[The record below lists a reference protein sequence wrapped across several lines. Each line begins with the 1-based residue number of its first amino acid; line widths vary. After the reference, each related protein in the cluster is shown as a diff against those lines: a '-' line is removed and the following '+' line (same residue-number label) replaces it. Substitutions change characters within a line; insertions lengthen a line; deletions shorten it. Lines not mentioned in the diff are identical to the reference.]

1 MKKLL
6 LIGLVLAAMLL
17 NACGAAQPTE
27 SSVGAVKGNA
37 SLVEFTGVIDSING
51 DQWVVNGQPLTVDPA
66 IIKDGPFQVG
76 DTVKVEADV
85 QADGTVVIT
94 RVETPVVPVAG
105 STDVPVI
112 PSATD
117 DSLSTPQAG
126 ATPDPTAGIVFD
138 NSGNEAFGTVDSFD
152 GTTIVI
158 GGQSFTVANGAEI
171 KDTIT
176 SGNFVKVEFVLNA
189 DGTMSIRQIQLWD
202 PASVGSGNSGGS
214 DDGPNHDLN
223 DDHGN
228 DDGDHDQNDDHGN
241 DGSGHDQNDDH
252 GGNGGNDD

>member
-1 MKKLL
+1 M
-6 LIGLVLAAMLL
+6 
-17 NACGAAQPTE
+17 
-27 SSVGAVKGNA
+27 
-37 SLVEFTGVIDSING
+37 
-51 DQWVVNGQPLTVDPA
+51 
-66 IIKDGPFQVG
+66 
-76 DTVKVEADV
+76 
-85 QADGTVVIT
+85 
-94 RVETPVVPVAG
+94 
-105 STDVPVI
+105 
-112 PSATD
+112 
-117 DSLSTPQAG
+117 
-126 ATPDPTAGIVFD
+126 FD

-228 DDGDHDQNDDHGN
+228 DDSDHDQNDDHGN